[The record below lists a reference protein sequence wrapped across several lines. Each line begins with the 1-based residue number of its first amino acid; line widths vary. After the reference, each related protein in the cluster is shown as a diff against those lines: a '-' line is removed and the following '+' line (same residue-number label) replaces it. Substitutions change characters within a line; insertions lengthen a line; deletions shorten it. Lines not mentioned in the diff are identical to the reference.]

1 MGNDKVRIKM
11 VITFAGAVIA
21 FLIGSGFATGQE
33 VLQYF
38 ASYGYLGIAGALL
51 TLVLLVYVC
60 SSFITVGQSQNF
72 EKGSDIYSYYC
83 GKKLGKFFD
92 YFSTLFCFLSFT
104 VMVSGAGA
112 TLNQHYEL
120 HPMVGGLIIAA
131 LVLITVLMGLNKIV
145 DIIGKIGPLIVVI
158 SILLGLY
165 SIFKNMEYLDPSIVA
180 SSIAS
185 LTEGGSLITASS
197 TWYFAAFSYVGFCML
212 WLAAFLAAMG
222 SRANNKKEAM
232 IGGVAGA
239 VSFSIA
245 VMVVALGLMACIN
258 SVVGSQIPMLILA
271 KDVAPMLAT
280 IFAVIIMAGIYT
292 TAVPL
297 LFNVVSR
304 VTNEGTREF
313 KLWTIGLAVGG
324 AIIGLLL
331 PFAKLVNVVYVING
345 YVGAILLAIM
355 VGRSIYTMV
364 MKNKAPNSSKEGTID
379 A

>member
-222 SRANNKKEAM
+222 TRANSKKEA
-232 IGGVAGA
+232 ICGGAAGA
-239 VSFSIA
+239 VAFSVA
-245 VMVVALGLMACIN
+245 VMIVALGLMACIN
-258 SVVGSQIPMLILA
+258 SVAGSQIPMLYLA
-271 KDVAPMLAT
+271 KDIAPFLGT
-280 IFAVIIMAGIYT
+280 VFAVIIMAGIYT

-297 LFNVVSR
+297 MFNVVSR
-304 VTNEGTREF
+304 FTKEGTKKF
-313 KLWTIGLAVGG
+313 KISTIVLVVVG
-324 AIIGLLL
+324 AIVGLLL

-345 YVGAILLAIM
+345 YVGAVLLAIM
-355 VGRSIYTMV
+355 LGRSIYNYI
-364 MKNKAPNSSKEGTID
+364 NKKKSLDIKEDTSITP
-379 A
+379 